1 MFFIYEKD
9 AIMENKKLELYKRL
23 SKQPHDKNLT
33 IRISGETKALFMAI
47 EKFPSNLLREFIID
61 RIVDNIDKIE
71 EIEMDNRY
79 DTYDPNI
86 DFIRTSIKNI
96 NTTTNNVKIISKRS
110 TFITNHN
117 ENKPENNR

>member
-1 MFFIYEKD
+1 
-9 AIMENKKLELYKRL
+9 MESKKLELYKRL

-71 EIEMDNRY
+71 EIEMDNSY

-86 DFIRTSIKNI
+86 GKEEDFIRTSIKNI
-96 NTTTNNVKIISKRS
+96 NTTTNNVKIISKGS

-117 ENKPENNR
+117 KPENNR